1 MRGDKNGPRAAEAGK
16 DAERGKGGEVRTSL
30 GVIRISDDFLAELA
44 GFTCTQCYGVVGMAG
59 QSLQDGVAQLLG
71 RDSIKR
77 GVKVKR
83 KGDRVTFHLYVIVE
97 AGINITE
104 VARNLIEQVEYNVRK
119 ACGMEVEEVQVHIQ
133 GVRAH

>member
-1 MRGDKNGPRAAEAGK
+1 M
-16 DAERGKGGEVRTSL
+16 GGEREEPRTGDAAGSGMSWEGGEARTSL
-30 GVIRISDDFLAELA
+30 GSIRISDDYLAELA
-44 GFTCTQCYGVVGMAG
+44 GFTCTQCYGVVGMAA

-71 RDSIKR
+71 RDSVKR

-83 KGDRVTFHLYVIVE
+83 KGGRVTFHLYVIVE

-119 ACGMEVEEVQVHIQ
+119 ACGLEVEEVQVHIQ